1 MGSIMKFK
9 YTTSFVVLMILG
21 VGVFETTAFR
31 TLRDLYMM
39 EKHEQWMASHGR
51 VNPNADEKEKRF
63 KIFKN
68 NVKRINLFNKY
79 AAINAKP
86 YNLSVN
92 GFADLTNQE
101 FRASRNGYKR
111 LSYSSRNTSLPS
123 SSFKYESLTVIPP
136 SMDWRTKGAVTRVK
150 DQGECGCCWAFSA
163 VAAMEGIY
171 KLKTGSLISLSEQQL
186 VDCDRS
192 ENEGCNGGL
201 MDGAFKFI
209 VKNKGLTTEANY
221 PYKGVD
227 GTCNLKKSTTIAAK
241 ITSYRAVP
249 ANNEQA
255 LLHAVA
261 NQPVSVTVNA
271 GGFDFQFYSS
281 GVFTGKCGTH
291 LDHGVTAVGYGGS
304 THGGTKIKYWLVK
317 NSWGTSW
324 GENGYVRIQR
334 DVNAKQGLC
343 GIAMDAYYPI
353 A

>member
-9 YTTSFVVLMILG
+9 YTTLFVVLMILG
-21 VGVFETTAFR
+21 VWVFETTAFR

-51 VNPNADEKEKRF
+51 VYANADEKEKRF

-68 NVKRINLFNKY
+68 NVERINLFNKY

-92 GFADLTNQE
+92 GFADLTNEE
-101 FRASRNGYKR
+101 FRAARNGYKR
-111 LSYSSRNTSLPS
+111 LSYSSRNTSS
-123 SSFKYESLTVIPP
+123 SSFKYENLTVIPP

-163 VAAMEGIY
+163 VAAMEGIN
-171 KLKTGSLISLSEQQL
+171 KLKTGRLISLSEQQL

-201 MDGAFKFI
+201 MDDAFKFI
-209 VKNKGLTTEANY
+209 VKT
-221 PYKGVD
+221 KGVD
-227 GTCNLKKSTTIAAK
+227 GTCNLKKSTSTAAK
-241 ITSYRAVP
+241 ITSYKAVP

-255 LLHAVA
+255 LLNAVA
-261 NQPVSVTVNA
+261 KQPVSVAVNA

-291 LDHGVTAVGYGGS
+291 LDHGVTAVGYGS
-304 THGGTKIKYWLVK
+304 SILGGTKIKYWLVK
-317 NSWGTSW
+317 NCWGTNW
-324 GENGYVRIQR
+324 GENGYIRMQR